1 MLSFWEK
8 DFFIHYDHIII
19 GSGIV
24 GLSTA
29 IALKDRRP
37 EARVLILERGIFP
50 TGASTKN
57 AGFACFGSLSE
68 IAADLEKLSDEE
80 VFNLVKLR
88 WDGLQLLRKR
98 LGDEAIDFRN
108 YGGYELLR
116 EHELKALDQLD
127 RVNHLLYPLFGK
139 TVYSIENQRIH
150 DFNFPPKAVTS
161 LVFNPF
167 EAQIHSGKM
176 MKNLAH
182 LAAQKGVEVIT
193 GAQVVGFEEKPLGVE
208 VAIADGPTF
217 TADQLAFCTNAFTK
231 WFFPKIDLEPGRGAV
246 LVTKPIQGL
255 KLKGTY
261 HYDEGYYYFRNYQDR
276 LIFGGGRNLDFETEK
291 TTNFNINELILAK
304 LKKDMEE
311 LILPGQK
318 FEIDHSWAGIMAFG
332 PNKKPILEKHSE
344 RVSVGVRLGG
354 MGVAIG
360 SKIGSELAEL
370 MLQ

>member
-8 DFFIHYDHIII
+8 DFFIEYDHIIV

-29 IALKDRRP
+29 IALKEKQP
-37 EARVLILERGIFP
+37 HSRVLVLERGVFP

-68 IAADLEKLSDEE
+68 IVADLKKLPEEE

-88 WDGLQLLRKR
+88 WDGLQLLRSR
-98 LGDEAIDFRN
+98 LGDEGIDFQN
-108 YGGYELLR
+108 HGGYELLG
-116 EHELKALDQLD
+116 EHELHALEELE
-127 RVNHLLYPLFGK
+127 RVNELLKPLFDRP
-139 TVYSIENQRIH
+139 VYGIQNDKISE
-150 DFNFPPKAVTS
+150 FGFPTSAVKE
-161 LVFNPF
+161 LVFNPL

-176 MKNLAH
+176 MKNLNL
-182 LAAQKGVEVIT
+182 LAAQKGVEVLT
-193 GAQVVGFEEKPLGVE
+193 GAQVVAFEEKGSAVE
-208 VAIADGPTF
+208 VAISDGPTF
-217 TADQLAFCTNAFTK
+217 RASQVAFCTNAFSK
-231 WFFPKIDLEPGRGAV
+231 WFFPKLDLEPGRGAV

-276 LIFGGGRNLDFETEK
+276 VVFGGGRNLDFETEK
-291 TTNFNINELILAK
+291 TTNFNINELIRNRLMHD
-304 LKKDMEE
+304 LEHM
-311 LILPGQK
+311 ILPGQK
-318 FEIDHSWAGIMAFG
+318 FEVDHIWSGIMAFG

-344 RVSVGVRLGG
+344 RISVGVRLGG

-360 SKIGSELAEL
+360 SKIGLELADL

>member
-8 DFFIHYDHIII
+8 DFFIHYDHIIV

-29 IALKDRRP
+29 IAVKEKEP
-37 EARVLILERGIFP
+37 NARVLVLERGVFP

-68 IAADLEKLSDEE
+68 IASDLEKLSDEE
-80 VFNLVKLR
+80 VYNLVKLR
-88 WDGLQLLRKR
+88 WDGLQLLRDR
-98 LGDEAIDFRN
+98 LGDEAMDFRSF
-108 YGGYELLR
+108 GGYELLR
-116 EHELKALDQLD
+116 EKELKVLDQLD
-127 RVNHLLYPLFGK
+127 RVNHLLYPLFRK

-150 DFNFPPKAVTS
+150 NFNFPEKAVS
-161 LVFNPF
+161 CLVFNPF

-176 MKNLAH
+176 MKSLAH
-182 LAAQKGVEVIT
+182 LAAQKGVEIIT
-193 GAQVVGFEEKPLGVE
+193 GAQVVAFDEHHSNVE
-208 VAIADGPTF
+208 VAITDGPTF
-217 TADQLAFCTNAFTK
+217 TAGQVAFCTNAFSK

-246 LVTKPIQGL
+246 LVTKPIPGL

-261 HYDEGYYYFRNYQDR
+261 HYDEGYYYFRNYQNR

-291 TTNFNINELILAK
+291 TTNFKVNELILNK
-304 LKKDMEE
+304 LKSDIAE
-311 LILPGQK
+311 LILPNQP
-318 FEIDHSWAGIMAFG
+318 FEIDHTWAGIMAFG
-332 PNKKPILEKHSE
+332 PNKKPILEKYSD
-344 RVSVGVRLGG
+344 RVSAGVRLGG

-360 SKIGSELAEL
+360 SKIGLELADL